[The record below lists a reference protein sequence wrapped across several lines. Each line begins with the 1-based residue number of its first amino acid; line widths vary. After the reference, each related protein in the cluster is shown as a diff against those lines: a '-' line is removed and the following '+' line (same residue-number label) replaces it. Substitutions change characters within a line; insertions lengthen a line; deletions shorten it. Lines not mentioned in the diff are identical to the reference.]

1 MRWVKLLLLPALV
14 LGALGGAWLSSFP
27 AARHLIR
34 LEKTGPAVWG
44 FLARYELDVAQELES
59 LFLVRADADD
69 MAALRREGFRF
80 TVLDRGAEGK
90 EYTLVEA
97 RSAEDRDVVAGLE
110 KAVFLEGE
118 TWLVGGPKGEPVPAL
133 PPTMARKPLAATS
146 LLPYLHRPSSVP
158 VRAAAAPSRDGTV
171 DLIVAGV
178 NSGTVLSFV
187 ENLQAYQTRYA
198 TTPNCDAAAD
208 SVFQFFQSLG
218 LRASYAPFTFGST
231 RSSRNVIAE
240 KPGVRQPGEVVIICG
255 HYDSTSNQKETLA
268 PGADDNATGVAAV
281 MEAARLLSRFDFD
294 FTVKF
299 IAFGAEEFGLYGS
312 ADYASKARAAGER
325 IIGVINLD
333 MIGYADA
340 LPEDLDLIVNP
351 LSEWLAER
359 LRLAAGTYAGL
370 TTKKTVTA
378 SANYSDHAPFWD
390 RGYPALLAIED
401 QPLHN
406 PFYHRTTDTAEKL
419 NEGFL
424 AASTRG
430 CLALLAELAQPAD
443 PARPRTPV
451 GLEGSAR
458 TYSALFSAVRVLSL
472 TWTAEASAAGYNVY
486 RSLTSHLNYQKL
498 NSAPLTITSFAERLL
513 DPSLDYFYVVTAV
526 GSGGRESNFSREIW
540 VQADTAWFGSGRR

>member
-1 MRWVKLLLLPALV
+1 MRRVKLLLVPALV
-14 LGALGGAWLSSFP
+14 LGALGGAWLSSFS
-27 AARHLIR
+27 AARHLLR
-34 LEKTGPAVWG
+34 LEKTGPAVWS
-44 FLARYELDVAQELES
+44 FLARNELDVAQELETS
-59 LFLVRADADD
+59 FLVRADAED

-80 TVLDRGAEGK
+80 TVLDRGAEKK

-97 RSAEDRDVVAGLE
+97 RSAEDRDFLARLE

-118 TWLVGGPKGEPVPAL
+118 TWLVAGPKGGPFAAL

-158 VRAAAAPSRDGTV
+158 VRAAAAPSRDGTI

-178 NSGTVLSFV
+178 NSGIVMSFV
-187 ENLQAYQTRYA
+187 ENLQAYVTRYA

-208 SVFQFFQSLG
+208 SVFQYFQSLK
-218 LRASYAPFTFGST
+218 LRTSYAPFTFRST
-231 RSSRNVIAE
+231 YSSRNVIAE
-240 KPGVRQPGEVVIICG
+240 KPGLRQPEEVVIICG
-255 HYDSTSNQKETLA
+255 HYDSSSNQATTLA

-540 VQADTAWFGSGRR
+540 VRADTAWFGSGRR